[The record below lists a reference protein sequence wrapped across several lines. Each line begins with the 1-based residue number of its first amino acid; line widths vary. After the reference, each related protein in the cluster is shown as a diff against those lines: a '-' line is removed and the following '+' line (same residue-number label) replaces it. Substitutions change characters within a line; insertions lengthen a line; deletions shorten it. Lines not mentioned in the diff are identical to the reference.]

1 MNKTWVIVAE
11 SSRARLFLLDA
22 KNEPLVE
29 MDDMLNPSARIHESE
44 LTSDLPGRAY
54 GSTGSGI
61 KHSMEPKITPKD
73 QAAID
78 FARTIAERVEKART
92 TNEVESIILACSPK
106 FLGILRHN
114 LSDESQ
120 KLVTL
125 SIDKNL
131 VEMPEAEIRAHLF

>member
-11 SSRARLFLLDA
+11 SSRARLFSIIA

-29 MDDMLNPSARIHESE
+29 LEDMLNPSSKIHESE

-73 QAAID
+73 QATLD
-78 FARTIAERVEKART
+78 FAKSIAERVEKART
-92 TNEVESIILACSPK
+92 SGELKSLILACSPK
-106 FLGILRHN
+106 FLGILRQN
-114 LSDESQ
+114 LSNETQ
-120 KLVTL
+120 KLVSR
-125 SIDKNL
+125 SIDKDL